1 MIDNSKQH
9 KNSALLPLVLFFLG
23 STGLLLAGRTLLAQ
37 WGVNQPLVMAGNLLL
52 FSVSLISL
60 LLYQRAMSHP
70 TTVGFLRNTYSGLF
84 FKLLV
89 CAGAAVVYVLL
100 HRENVNKPG
109 LFTCIFFYFIYTLL
123 EMRSLLQWN
132 KARRNA

>member
-1 MIDNSKQH
+1 MSNIAGQN
-9 KNSALLPLVLFFLG
+9 KNRAMLPLVLFFCI
-23 STGLLLAGRTLLAQ
+23 TTLLLIAGKTLLVK
-37 WGVNQPLVMAGNLLL
+37 WGVDQLLLIAGNTLL
-52 FSVSLISL
+52 FGVSLISL

-70 TTVGFLRNTYSGLF
+70 TTMGFLRNTYSGLF

-89 CAGAAVVYVLL
+89 CAIAAIVYVLL